1 MTPLSRII
9 ANILLPISFFGGG
22 YMLLFSLGQGL
33 VDEPTL
39 YAAAIGLA
47 LLLAAIPPLAFHYII
62 RSQLKEG
69 FALLSN
75 NTIVLPH
82 EITLANV
89 LSGRI
94 KAWKLFEQHLDTVI
108 CLQSDDELVYVD
120 MGLDFCIPA
129 NERGKQFVK
138 HYKTNMTVFEA
149 WVQRT
154 IYLASARDP
163 EIGHNLSIKA
173 LMNEDDE
180 RDLRSK
186 LLSSMEAKELRS
198 VELPIDTDG
207 LSVNREVRVR
217 KRHINTVSSDHSSGI
232 QLDES
237 LELNSDLLGEL
248 GFDRPS

>member
-1 MTPLSRII
+1 MTPLSRLI
-9 ANILLPISFFGGG
+9 ANILLPIGFFLGG
-22 YMLLFSLGQGL
+22 YMLFFTLGRGL
-33 VDEPTL
+33 VDDLTL
-39 YAAAIGLA
+39 YGAAISLA
-47 LLLAAIPPLAFHYII
+47 LLLAAIPPLAFHFII
-62 RSQLKEG
+62 RSQIKEG
-69 FALLSN
+69 FALLAN

-82 EITLANV
+82 EITLTNV

-94 KAWKLFEQHLDTVI
+94 TAWKLFEQHLDTVI
-108 CLQSDDELVYVD
+108 CLQCDDELVYVD

-163 EIGHNLSIKA
+163 ELAHNLAIKA

-180 RDLRSK
+180 RTLRSK
-186 LLSSMEAKELRS
+186 LLSSMEAKDLRS
-198 VELPIDTDG
+198 VELPVDTNG
-207 LSVNREVRVR
+207 LTVNREVTVR
-217 KRHINTVSSDHSSGI
+217 KRHMNSVTAENSSGI

-237 LELNSDLLGEL
+237 LELDGDLLGEL
-248 GFDRPS
+248 GFDQPS

>member
-9 ANILLPISFFGGG
+9 ANILLPIGFFVSG
-22 YMLLFSLGQGL
+22 YMLFFTLGRGL
-33 VDEPTL
+33 VDELTL
-39 YAAAIGLA
+39 YGVAIGLA
-47 LLLAAIPPLAFHYII
+47 LLLAAIPPLAFHFII
-62 RSQLKEG
+62 RSQIKEG
-69 FALLSN
+69 FALLSSN
-75 NTIVLPH
+75 RIVLPN
-82 EITLANV
+82 EITLAHV

-94 KAWKLFEQHLDTVI
+94 TAWKLFEQHLETVI

-154 IYLASARDP
+154 IYLASARDQ
-163 EIGHNLSIKA
+163 ELAHNLSIKA

-180 RDLRSK
+180 RTLRSK

-198 VELPIDTDG
+198 VELPVDTDG
-207 LSVNREVRVR
+207 LTVNREVKVR
-217 KRHINTVSSDHSSGI
+217 KRNMNSVTSDSSSGI
-232 QLDES
+232 ELDES
-237 LELNSDLLGEL
+237 LELDSDLLSDL
-248 GFDRPS
+248 GFDQPS